1 MAKKKET
8 KEKIE
13 RSYNVPLRKEFR
25 EIVNYKKTP
34 RAVRALRAFLVKH
47 MKSEDI
53 KLGMHLNEF
62 MWKHGAKNPPHHVK
76 VHVIKEGDEVRAELE
91 GFEFKEAVKAEKK
104 KEPETMKDKLEK
116 KLGVTPEAEAK
127 EEKAAEKK
135 VEAKPEV
142 KPAPAAEPSP
152 AAATEKKE
160 APKKVAKTPTAHEL
174 AAAKTQ

>member
-34 RAVRALRAFLVKH
+34 RAIRALRAFLIKH
-47 MKSEDI
+47 MKSEDV
-53 KLGMHLNEF
+53 KLGMHLNEY

-76 VHVIKEGDEVRAELE
+76 IHVIKIGDEVRAELE
-91 GFEFKEAVKAEKK
+91 GFEFKEAVKPGKK

-116 KLGVTPEAEAK
+116 KLGVK
-127 EEKAAEKK
+127 EEVEAKK
-135 VEAKPEV
+135 VEKTAETKTEEKPV
-142 KPAPAAEPSP
+142 AQSSPAPATEKKEEP
-152 AAATEKKE
+152 KKE
-160 APKKVAKTPTAHEL
+160 APKKEKTPTAHEL

>member
-1 MAKKKET
+1 MAKKKEI

-34 RAVRALRAFLVKH
+34 RAIRALRAFLIKH
-47 MKSEDI
+47 MKSENI
-53 KLGMHLNEF
+53 KLGMHLNEH

-76 VHVIKEGDEVRAELE
+76 IHVIKETTKDGEEVRAELE
-91 GFEFKEAVKAEKK
+91 GFEFKEAVKPGKK

-127 EEKAAEKK
+127 KEEKVAEKATETK
-135 VEAKPEV
+135 AEEKHAA
-142 KPAPAAEPSP
+142 PAP
-152 AAATEKKE
+152 ATEKKE
-160 APKKVAKTPTAHEL
+160 APEKAKAPTAHEL
-174 AAAKTQ
+174 AAAKTN